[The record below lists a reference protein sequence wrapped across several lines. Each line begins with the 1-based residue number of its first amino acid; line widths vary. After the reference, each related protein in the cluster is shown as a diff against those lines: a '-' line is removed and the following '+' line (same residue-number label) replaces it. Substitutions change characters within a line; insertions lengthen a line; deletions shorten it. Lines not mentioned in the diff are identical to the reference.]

1 MEKHNLQFIEK
12 LITMPIKEMNI
23 SPYTLRYVNHIIQN
37 ASYYVSLYE
46 EIFRKVSYNF
56 NTQISSIS
64 LVDFGA
70 GSGLLTCYLEHRGI
84 TQIYY
89 LDIYETSFFDSQV
102 IGKYFGTKIKYL
114 HGDVQTLE
122 SIKIDC
128 LVSMDV
134 IEHIYSL
141 EKFFDTLYR
150 INPNIYQVHLTGA
163 NPYNPLINFKLKKI
177 QIRNESF
184 GRKPVEGD
192 KLRDSFKA
200 YKEIRKEWILKNF
213 PNLSENEINELSIRS
228 RGMTFEVMND
238 EINDYLETGIMP
250 IEIKHKT
257 NTCDPTNGNW
267 SERLFSKKEL
277 DSIIRFNM
285 WNSYYYSI
293 GYNAKNGSL
302 WKKIIIKLIN
312 TIGGIRP
319 FSFYLLPLLLICIK
333 KPRA

>member
-1 MEKHNLQFIEK
+1 MEKHNIEFIEK
-12 LITMPIKEMNI
+12 LKTMPIQEMDI
-23 SPYTLRYVNHIIQN
+23 SPYTFRYVKHIIQN

-46 EIFRKVSYNF
+46 QIFNKVLINF
-56 NTQISSIS
+56 TNQTSTIS
-64 LVDFGA
+64 LVDYGA
-70 GSGLLTCYLEHRGI
+70 GSGILTCYLEHRGI
-84 TQIYY
+84 SKIYY
-89 LDIYETSFFDSQV
+89 LDIYETSFIDSQV
-102 IGKYFGTKIKYL
+102 IGKHFGTKIKYL
-114 HGDVQTLE
+114 HGDVKTLE

-141 EKFFDTLYR
+141 ERFFDTLYS
-150 INPNIYQVHLTGA
+150 INPNIYQIHLTGA
-163 NPYNPLINFKLKKI
+163 NPYNPFINFKLKKI

-184 GRKPVEGD
+184 GRKPMEGD

-200 YKEIRKEWILKNF
+200 YKEIRKEWILNNF
-213 PNLSENEINELSIRS
+213 PNLSELEINELTLRT
-228 RGMTFEVMND
+228 RGMTFTDMYN
-238 EINDYLETGIMP
+238 EIKDYIETGLMP
-250 IEIKHKT
+250 TEIKHKT

-277 DSIIRFNM
+277 DSIIGFNM

-293 GYNAKNGSL
+293 GYNATNGSFL
-302 WKKIIIKLIN
+302 KKVIIKIIN
-312 TIGGIRP
+312 TIEGIRP